1 MVVVIEE
8 AEETSEIEMTMT
20 EVIDT
25 MIETEATREEGKSI
39 EFLFKYLVIDLHQDP
54 HQEEDT
60 AHQEET
66 DLDPEMV
73 DMVAEETAAIVVVG
87 DTTIEMTTEITE
99 EVHQEETSIEATAK
113 TSVIE
118 EVVAAS
124 EEIEAATDSETTI
137 EEVVVASETEMTETM
152 IEEVVVLQGTVASE
166 MIKRES

>member
-8 AEETSEIEMTMT
+8 VEETSEIEMTMT

-73 DMVAEETAAIVVVG
+73 DMVAEETAAIVVVA
-87 DTTIEMTTEITE
+87 
-99 EVHQEETSIEATAK
+99 VA
-113 TSVIE
+113 
-118 EVVAAS
+118 VVGPGPNANAP
-124 EEIEAATDSETTI
+124 
-137 EEVVVASETEMTETM
+137 
-152 IEEVVVLQGTVASE
+152 
-166 MIKRES
+166 